1 MMGLAAFLSSSVW
14 ILQVLLSTAASI
26 LDMSS
31 VFEHD
36 IESSATP
43 RASLCHQEWE

>member
-1 MMGLAAFLSSSVW
+1 M
-14 ILQVLLSTAASI
+14 LLNTAGSI

-43 RASLCHQEWE
+43 GVSLCHQRVNESLTSNVKM